1 VTLPLSPARRPLRP
15 PMGASRR
22 LARASPSRLVI
33 VRSGSGRVSPAA
45 SATAP
50 RRLPSFGLRIE
61 NASSRR
67 RLVERSPRQSADREE
82 ASERPVRLDN
92 PFDGGAC
99 TAARVARTG
108 DAASDDARRLKAG
121 VSSGIPTM
129 RSSSCVSAS
138 SSAPLVISLI
148 SSSRLISPFRL
159 SASTAPRL
167 STMKRSPTEW
177 ATVAAI

>member
-1 VTLPLSPARRPLRP
+1 
-15 PMGASRR
+15 
-22 LARASPSRLVI
+22 
-33 VRSGSGRVSPAA
+33 
-45 SATAP
+45 
-50 RRLPSFGLRIE
+50 
-61 NASSRR
+61 
-67 RLVERSPRQSADREE
+67 
-82 ASERPVRLDN
+82 
-92 PFDGGAC
+92 
-99 TAARVARTG
+99 
-108 DAASDDARRLKAG
+108 
-121 VSSGIPTM
+121 M